1 MAILIDG
8 LSRALAADRRGQGVA
23 DPGEA
28 FSSTPSLLARRQRAC
43 VGSRRNGDLSTY
55 CVMRLRYKATCSAC
69 GSELPPGTEAIW
81 DREAKKATCLGCT
94 GSGETT
100 NEPPAI
106 AIELAALAD
115 PVEANAAEVIVPEP
129 TPLDR
134 GQAGASA
141 RRKYERLH
149 DKRETRIRDTYGRL
163 GGVVL
168 ALSNEPQSTRAWG
181 VGGSGEE
188 KLGVFLESL
197 NNDETII
204 ALHDRRIPGSRAN
217 IDHIVVSRSGI
228 YVVDAKNYTGQV
240 RKVDKGGFFSLDY
253 RLYVGRRDCT
263 RLVAGMAKQ
272 VEAIR
277 KAFGQPLLEEFE
289 LSITPVL
296 CFVDAEWKLF
306 ARPFQLGGVWIE
318 WPKSLRKRVE
328 REGPLQGEHVRLL
341 AKRLVSELP
350 SA

>member
-1 MAILIDG
+1 
-8 LSRALAADRRGQGVA
+8 
-23 DPGEA
+23 
-28 FSSTPSLLARRQRAC
+28 
-43 VGSRRNGDLSTY
+43 
-55 CVMRLRYKATCSAC
+55 MRLRYRATCSAC
-69 GSELPPGTEAIW
+69 GAELLPGTEAIW
-81 DREAKKATCLGCT
+81 DRAAKKATCLCCD
-94 GSGETT
+94 GSGETDA
-100 NEPPAI
+100 ERAVAVGPA
-106 AIELAALAD
+106 AVTD
-115 PVEANAAEVIVPEP
+115 SVAEDAEKVVVPEP
-129 TPLDR
+129 APLDR

-149 DKRETRIRDTYGRL
+149 DKREKRIRDTYGRL
-163 GGVVL
+163 GGIYL
-168 ALSNEPQSTRAWG
+168 AVSNEPQSTRAWD

-217 IDHIVVSRSGI
+217 IDHIVVARGGV

-240 RKVDKGGFFSLDY
+240 RKVDKGGLLSFDY

-263 RLVAGMAKQ
+263 RLIAGMAKE

-277 KAFGQPLLEEFE
+277 KAFGQPLLEEFA

-296 CFVDAEWKLF
+296 CFVDAEWRLF
-306 ARPFQLGGVWIE
+306 ARPFQLGGVWVE
-318 WPKSLRKRVE
+318 WPRSLRARVE

-341 AKRLVSELP
+341 AKRLASALP
-350 SA
+350 AA